1 MTYTKSHTPRATP
14 SHGTSL
20 VIAQDVLGFPS
31 LRSFFIRPNDHAD
44 PILVMFINFTARGK
58 VFGTEWEKNVDVYE
72 LCKKRVLFCI
82 SCGRTYSGENTKIHR
97 FVPRSWSY
105 ASSSHLAAL
114 SIFALLYLI
123 TVLFLLPF
131 LICFQDFT
139 SFYFSLF

>member
-44 PILVMFINFTARGK
+44 TILVMFINFTARAK

-72 LCKKRVLFCI
+72 LCVEGLIQGKTLKFTGLCPEVNLM
-82 SCGRTYSGENTKIHR
+82 
-97 FVPRSWSY
+97 P
-105 ASSSHLAAL
+105 
-114 SIFALLYLI
+114 ALLI
-123 TVLFLLPF
+123 WLLCPF
-131 LICFQDFT
+131 FPSYIL
-139 SFYFSLF
+139 